1 AHVPIKA
8 QQGSRWLYLIN
19 VLLKAVKT
27 KSFKNPC
34 AGRQC
39 ARAFGNMGCT
49 LSAEDKAAA
58 ERSKM
63 IDKNLREDGEKAARE
78 VKLLLLG
85 AGESGK
91 STIVKQMKIIHEDG
105 YSEDECKQYRAVVYS
120 NTIQSIMAII
130 KAMGNLKI
138 DYTEASREEDARQL
152 FALSAA
158 AEAQGILPDDLSK
171 VIRRLW
177 ADSGVQG
184 CFTRS
189 REYQLNDSAAYY
201 LNEME
206 RIAKS
211 DYIPTQQD
219 VLRTRVKTT
228 GIVETHFTF
237 KDLHFKM
244 FDVGGQRSE
253 RKKWIHCFEGVT
265 AIIFC
270 VALSAYDLVLAE
282 DEEMNRMHESMKL
295 FDSICNNKWF
305 TETSIILFLN
315 KKDLFEE
322 KITCSPL
329 AICYPEYT
337 GANKYDEAAS
347 YIQTKFEDLNKK
359 KDTKEIYTHFT
370 CATDTKNV
378 QGGARGGRPE
388 EELRSTAQRACC
400 LGDREKENG

>member
-1 AHVPIKA
+1 
-8 QQGSRWLYLIN
+8 
-19 VLLKAVKT
+19 
-27 KSFKNPC
+27 
-34 AGRQC
+34 
-39 ARAFGNMGCT
+39 MGCT
-49 LSAEDKAAA
+49 VSAEDKAAA

-120 NTIQSIMAII
+120 NTIQSIMAIV
-130 KAMGNLKI
+130 KAMASLKI
-138 DYTEASREEDARQL
+138 DYSNPARMDDAHQL
-152 FALSAA
+152 FSLSVA
-158 AEAQGILPDDLSK
+158 AEEQGVFPDDLAN

-177 ADSGVQG
+177 GDSGIQS
-184 CFTRS
+184 CFARA

-201 LNEME
+201 LNDLE
-206 RIAKS
+206 RIAKT
-211 DYIPTQQD
+211 DYIPSQQD

-237 KDLHFKM
+237 KELHFKM

-322 KITCSPL
+322 KITRSPL
-329 AICYPEYT
+329 TICFPEYT
-337 GANKYDEAAS
+337 GMANKFDEAAS

-378 QGGARGGRPE
+378 QFVFDAVTDVIIKNNLKDCG
-388 EELRSTAQRACC
+388 LF
-400 LGDREKENG
+400 

>member
-1 AHVPIKA
+1 M
-8 QQGSRWLYLIN
+8 G
-19 VLLKAVKT
+19 
-27 KSFKNPC
+27 
-34 AGRQC
+34 AG
-39 ARAFGNMGCT
+39 A
-49 LSAEDKAAA
+49 SAEEKHSRELEKKLKEDA
-58 ERSKM
+58 EK
-63 IDKNLREDGEKAARE
+63 DART

-91 STIVKQMKIIHEDG
+91 STIVKQMKIIHQDG
-105 YSEDECKQYRAVVYS
+105 YSLEECLEFIAIIYG
-120 NTIQSIMAII
+120 NTLQSILAIVR
-130 KAMGNLKI
+130 AMTTLNIQYG
-138 DYTEASREEDARQL
+138 DSARQDDARKLMHMADTIEEGTMPKEMSDIIQ
-152 FALSAA
+152 
-158 AEAQGILPDDLSK
+158 
-171 VIRRLW
+171 RLW
-177 ADSGVQG
+177 KDSGIQA
-184 CFTRS
+184 CFDRAS
-189 REYQLNDSAAYY
+189 EYQLNDSAGYY
-201 LNEME
+201 LNDLE
-206 RIAKS
+206 RIAQS

-305 TETSIILFLN
+305 TDTSIILFLN

-322 KITCSPL
+322 KITQSPL
-329 AICYPEYT
+329 TICFPEYT

-347 YIQTKFEDLNKK
+347 YIQSKFEDLNKR

-378 QGGARGGRPE
+378 QFVFDAVTDVIIKNNLKDCG
-388 EELRSTAQRACC
+388 LF
-400 LGDREKENG
+400 